1 MGAKFF
7 TLAFFLYLFFFLIF
21 SASDALLRKHY
32 LCKAGGVYIMRTS
45 LEHKEIVASQQKGAK
60 LAHFFFIT
68 LLYHL
73 ACTGKAKAFYF
84 ITKAAR

>member
-1 MGAKFF
+1 
-7 TLAFFLYLFFFLIF
+7 
-21 SASDALLRKHY
+21 
-32 LCKAGGVYIMRTS
+32 MRTS
-45 LEHKEIVASQQKGAK
+45 LEHKEIVTSQQKGAK
-60 LAHFFFIT
+60 LAHLFFIT